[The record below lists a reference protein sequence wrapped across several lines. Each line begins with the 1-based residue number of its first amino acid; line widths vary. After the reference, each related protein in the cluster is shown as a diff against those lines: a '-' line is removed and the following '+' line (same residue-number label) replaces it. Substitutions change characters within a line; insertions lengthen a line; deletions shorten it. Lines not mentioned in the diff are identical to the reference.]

1 MGSRN
6 TALLYQIIMTI
17 EKEIMATKA
26 VTRVKPTPN
35 PNLNLAEPP
44 MYRVIYINDSVTT
57 MEFVVETL
65 VTIFNHNPETAQEV
79 TLKIHEEGSGIAAI
93 LPYEIAEQK
102 GVEVTQLA
110 RNNGFPLQIKLEPE
124 E

>member
-1 MGSRN
+1 MG
-6 TALLYQIIMTI
+6 
-17 EKEIMATKA
+17 TKA
-26 VTRVKPTPN
+26 VTKTRPI
-35 PNLNLAEPP
+35 PNLDLKEPP
-44 MYRVIYINDSVTT
+44 MYKVIYINDNVTT

-65 VTIFNHNPETAQEV
+65 VTIFNHSPETAEAV
-79 TLKIHEEGSGIAAI
+79 TLKIHEEGAGTAAV
-93 LPYEIAEQK
+93 LPYEMAEQK

>member
-1 MGSRN
+1 
-6 TALLYQIIMTI
+6 MTI

-26 VTRVKPTPN
+26 VTRTRPV
-35 PNLNLAEPP
+35 PNLDLREPP
-44 MYRVIYINDSVTT
+44 MYRVIYINDNVTT

-65 VTIFNHNPETAQEV
+65 VTIFNHSPESAQEITV
-79 TLKIHEEGSGIAAI
+79 KIHEEGSGIAAV
-93 LPYEIAEQK
+93 LPYEMAEQK

-110 RNNGFPLQIKLEPE
+110 RNNGYPLQVKLEPE